1 MEFFFNPR
9 SVVLI
14 GVPRQT
20 GVGAYNGLE
29 MMLRFGYRGTIF
41 VVHPQAEEI
50 LGHRAYPSV
59 LDLPEAPDLAVIAL
73 ARDRVAHVLE
83 DCLAQGIRRLV
94 IISQGFADADDK
106 GQKLQ
111 ARMVALAKKH
121 GARIV
126 GPNTMGV
133 MNNFTGFTTAF
144 VDVPRL
150 AEPPPVTL
158 VAQSGAPQVGS
169 ESFTGPLGK
178 AIDIGN
184 ACDVGFVE
192 VLEYLERDPDTR
204 IIALHMEGLAQGRL
218 FLTAAS
224 RIARKK
230 PIVVLKT
237 GRSVAGARAALS
249 HTGSLVGE
257 DEVFTAAFERA
268 GVIRVNDAP
277 DLLDTIQTLR
287 KLPPLKGPHIGIA
300 TPSGALGI
308 IALDA
313 LSAQGLAPGPLPE
326 AIREIVEPHGPYW
339 HRLHN
344 PVDLWPIGMK
354 TGDFL
359 KVARQTIIAFLADP
373 MIDGVL
379 AMLPGLSSPLHRNNL
394 ATPEFMASLH
404 LAQHG
409 KPLVAAFY
417 GDHRDTLRQNL
428 EKVPGVA
435 CFCSVEQAVHAL
447 ARLHQYYQIQIRPP
461 ESLGLEANPG
471 TSAPAAPRPPLL
483 GEEALMF
490 LEREAGIPTV
500 SGVLVQDEEEAAT
513 AAWNLGYPLV
523 LKVIAGAW
531 LHKSDLG
538 GVLLNLKSEEE
549 VRRGFL
555 DLVARV
561 QQATPQANLDGIL
574 VQEQVTG
581 REILLGIKQDA
592 TFGPVVVCG
601 LGGIYTELWQDTAQT
616 LAPVDL
622 AQAQALLARLKSY
635 KLLTGFRG
643 ESPVD
648 LDAVAQALVNLS
660 RLAIQHS
667 NLQELDT
674 NPLMATPGG
683 CFAVDARI
691 VWRTITPAA
700 AGKPG

>member
-1 MEFFFNPR
+1 MESFFNPH

-29 MMLRFGYRGTIF
+29 MLLRFGYRGKIF

-59 LDLPEAPDLAVIAL
+59 LNLPEAPDLAVIAL
-73 ARDRVAHVLE
+73 ARDRVLHVLQ
-83 DCLAQGIRRLV
+83 DCLTQGIRRLV

-111 ARMVALAKKH
+111 ARMVALAKEH

-150 AEPPPVTL
+150 AEPSAVTL

-178 AIDIGN
+178 AIDLGN
-184 ACDVGFVE
+184 ACDAGFVD
-192 VLEYLERDPDTR
+192 VLEYLELDPDTR
-204 IIALHMEGLAQGRL
+204 IIALHMEGLNEGRR
-218 FLTAAS
+218 FLEAAS

-230 PIVVLKT
+230 PIVALKT
-237 GRSVAGARAALS
+237 GRSAAGAKAALS

-268 GVIRVNDAP
+268 GIIRVKDAP
-277 DLLDTIQTLR
+277 DLLDTIQALR
-287 KLPPLKGPHIGIA
+287 QLPPLKGPNIGIA

-313 LSAQGLAPGPLPE
+313 LSAEGLRPGPLPQ
-326 AIREIVEPHGPYW
+326 AIREVVEPHGPYW
-339 HRLHN
+339 HHLHN

-359 KVARQTIIAFLADP
+359 KVARQTIAAFLCDP
-373 MIDGVL
+373 RIDGVL
-379 AMLPGLSSPLHRNNL
+379 AMLPGLSSALHHNNL
-394 ATPEFMASLH
+394 ATPEFIASLH
-404 LAQHG
+404 LEQHG

-417 GDHRDTLRQNL
+417 GDHRDALRQTL

-447 ARLHQYYQIQIRPP
+447 ARLQQYYQIQTRPP
-461 ESLGLEANPG
+461 ESLALESNPVAS
-471 TSAPAAPRPPLL
+471 TPPASRPPLL
-483 GEEALMF
+483 GEEALCF
-490 LEREAGIPTV
+490 LEKEAGIPAV
-500 SGVLVQDEEEAAT
+500 PGVLVREAEAAVC
-513 AAWNLGYPLV
+513 AARNLGYPVV
-523 LKVIAGAW
+523 LKVIAPQW

-538 GVLLNLKSEEE
+538 GVLLNLETDRE
-549 VRRGFL
+549 VRQGFL
-555 DLVARV
+555 NLMARV
-561 QQATPQANLDGIL
+561 RQETPQADLEGIL
-574 VQEQVTG
+574 VQRQVKG

-601 LGGIYTELWQDTAQT
+601 LGGVYTELWQDTAQT
-616 LAPVDL
+616 LAPVNL
-622 AQAQALLARLKSY
+622 IQAQALLARLKSY

-643 ESPVD
+643 EPPVD
-648 LDAVAQALVNLS
+648 VDAVAQALVNLS
-660 RLAIQHS
+660 RLAMAHPD
-667 NLQELDT
+667 LQELDI
-674 NPLMATPGG
+674 NPLMATPEG
-683 CFAVDARI
+683 CFTVDARI
-691 VWRTITPAA
+691 VWGVTTPAT
-700 AGKPG
+700 